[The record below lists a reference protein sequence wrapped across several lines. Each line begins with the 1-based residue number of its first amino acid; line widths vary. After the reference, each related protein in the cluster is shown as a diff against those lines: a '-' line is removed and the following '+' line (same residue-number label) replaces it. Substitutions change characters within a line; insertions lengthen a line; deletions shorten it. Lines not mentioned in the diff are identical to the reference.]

1 MSGTVA
7 RWTWAASAPARWALV
22 ALIRVYRL
30 TLSGMLGGQC
40 RFHPSCSVYAEQ
52 VVRGQGAI
60 RGVAL
65 AGWRILRC
73 QPFSPGGVD
82 LPPAPRHPGR
92 DAVEAQATDV
102 YEDVIRHPVSG
113 ARP

>member
-1 MSGTVA
+1 MNGRLA
-7 RWTWAASAPARWALV
+7 RWTWAAGAPARWALV
-22 ALIRVYRL
+22 ALIRLYRL
-30 TLSGMLGGQC
+30 TLSGILGGQC

-60 RGVAL
+60 RGVVL
-65 AGWRILRC
+65 AAWRILRC

-82 LPPAPRHPGR
+82 LPPPPRHAGR
-92 DAVEAQATDV
+92 DAADAHARVA
-102 YEDVIRHPVSG
+102 YEDVIQSSASG